1 MSVMQADDPDTIAQG
16 PFPCAHGIH
25 ASMRRAEIQNKGD
38 FGRGDVPLLK
48 RHAKVARTR
57 EVSVDMGAK
66 AGIGPSLHCLP
77 LAQFGFVFAGF
88 HEEGSPFDRRN
99 RGATTSCGVVFLLV
113 IIRKF
118 MKTLLNAALL
128 LTLASATARAQINA
142 GELKPE
148 PGLPFT
154 MTEVATFKLP
164 WRIAFLPDGRML
176 ITEKVGPVWLVG
188 QQGEKTPVDNVPE
201 VLYQG
206 QGGVLWRQMP
216 KGRGG
221 QFGAQ
226 IAFSPDG
233 KYLFLT
239 VGDRQRMTPAQDP
252 NQALGKILRL
262 TLDGKPAPGNPMAG
276 KMGEASV
283 PLINPPRD
291 TEVAKTAPVVS
302 TYTFAEPNLAPS
314 ETWSSGHR
322 TPYGLAFAP
331 DGRLWEVEHGPRGGD
346 ELNLIEP
353 RKNYGWPLV
362 SYAVNYNGV
371 PIPSPD
377 TRSDLTKPVIYWTP
391 IIAPGNLAFYNGA
404 MFPQW
409 RGSALMSGIA
419 TRTLNRITF
428 DGKGGAK
435 PAERWDVGHRI
446 RDVEVGP
453 DGALWML
460 EDANP
465 GGLFRVTPK

>member
-1 MSVMQADDPDTIAQG
+1 MKKLANAV
-16 PFPCAHGIH
+16 
-25 ASMRRAEIQNKGD
+25 
-38 FGRGDVPLLK
+38 LLL
-48 RHAKVARTR
+48 ALGST
-57 EVSVDMGAK
+57 SVD
-66 AGIGPSLHCLP
+66 
-77 LAQFGFVFAGF
+77 
-88 HEEGSPFDRRN
+88 
-99 RGATTSCGVVFLLV
+99 
-113 IIRKF
+113 
-118 MKTLLNAALL
+118 
-128 LTLASATARAQINA
+128 AQINA
-142 GELKPE
+142 GEQKPE
-148 PGLPFT
+148 PILPFT
-154 MTEVATFKLP
+154 MTQVATFNLP

-176 ITEKVGPVWLVG
+176 ITEKVGPLWLVTP
-188 QQGEKTPVDNVPE
+188 QGAKTQVSNVPA

-206 QGGVLWRQMP
+206 QGGMLGVFVSPRYTTDHNVYLTYAEPGAYGSGLALARAKLSIGQDTASLDGLQVLWHQLP
-216 KGRGG
+216 TGKGG

-233 KYLFLT
+233 QYLFLT

-252 NQALGKILRL
+252 NQPEGKILRL

-276 KMGEASV
+276 KIGAASV
-283 PLINPPRD
+283 ALIDPPRD

-302 TYTFAEPNLAPS
+302 TYTFPEANLTPS

-353 RKNYGWPLV
+353 GRNYGWPLA
-362 SYAVNYNGV
+362 SYATNYNGV

-391 IIAPGNLAFYNGA
+391 IIAPGNLMFYKGA

-409 RGSALMSGIA
+409 QGSALMGGMA
-419 TRTLNRITF
+419 TKTLNRITF
-428 DGKGGAK
+428 DGKGGAT

-446 RDVEVGP
+446 RDVEVGS